1 MLEEASL
8 DPILNEHDVAYTSVI
23 LLFRI
28 LEKKDVHS
36 TISSCISND
45 IISNRRKNS
54 EKKLVLKIS
63 FSYKVPLGE
72 FKSASLELLNETGH
86 PRKVALLI

>member
-1 MLEEASL
+1 MF
-8 DPILNEHDVAYTSVI
+8 ILQ
-23 LLFRI
+23 
-28 LEKKDVHS
+28 
-36 TISSCISND
+36 
-45 IISNRRKNS
+45 SNRRRNS

-63 FSYKVPLGE
+63 FSYKVSLGE